1 MPALFAVCN
10 FTYTFFSFL
19 CIHKDMHKRTITFCV
34 CKDVQKKRG
43 KNKHIKHTHFSPFL
57 PPFLSRPAAFGGR
70 ARLSA
75 KFHQGN
81 HPTPGGAHFFF
92 SLISSRVVY
101 ISFSLTSSHSVP
113 LPFLPLPIRS
123 REAIQP
129 PWILLPIFFSF
140 LLLPEAAGWNGKDW
154 RRKRKNEWSASG
166 WIMRKEI
173 EERRVKK

>member
-1 MPALFAVCN
+1 MRYVTLHIHFFLFYVYIKICTKEPSL
-10 FTYTFFSFL
+10 FVFV
-19 CIHKDMHKRTITFCV
+19 KMH
-34 CKDVQKKRG
+34 KKRG
-43 KNKHIKHTHFSPFL
+43 KSKHIKYTYFSPFL

-140 LLLPEAAGWNGKDW
+140 YCCREVAGGNGKDW
-154 RRKRKNEWSASG
+154 RRKKKNEWSASG

-173 EERRVKK
+173 GVRRVKK